1 MIIYLFLYLITI
13 INLDPDF
20 IYMVHKKTFFNG
32 YAWELYSRLI
42 PVQYY
47 RTVHLHRKIYNVAL
61 VKNVY
66 IVYPINLN
74 LNFSSSIINVLTNMG
89 TFAQVESFGWKKG
102 KKNPKSLIVRF
113 KPCSI
118 WVPGDVSNHFTM
130 ALPNI

>member
-1 MIIYLFLYLITI
+1 
-13 INLDPDF
+13 
-20 IYMVHKKTFFNG
+20 MVHKKTFFNG
-32 YAWELYSRLI
+32 YAWELYSRLT

-89 TFAQVESFGWKKG
+89 TFAQVESFG
-102 KKNPKSLIVRF
+102 
-113 KPCSI
+113 
-118 WVPGDVSNHFTM
+118 
-130 ALPNI
+130 